1 MGGGGFGGRRLA
13 FVAAVTAG
21 LTGLAGVYQAG
32 WAGAAESAAAA
43 AARAQPLVPGTPC
56 SITAKSCVDLD
67 SQKAWLI
74 SDGKVIRGPVAIA
87 SGGRGEETPIGH
99 SLRVYRKDADHKSQ
113 ESLLHNGQPAPMPW
127 SVFFADGGIAFHG
140 GDPNRA
146 SAGCVHLATD
156 DARAWFD
163 YLQIGDQVQ
172 VVRGSQERAARAAA
186 AGGGA
191 AGGSAAEAAWG
202 SPAEATPEA
211 TDAGPGND
219 DPGLTQSDNA
229 H

>member
-1 MGGGGFGGRRLA
+1 MGGGGFGGRLA
-13 FVAAVTAG
+13 VVVAATAG
-21 LTGLAGVYQAG
+21 LTGLAGLYQAG
-32 WAGAAESAAAA
+32 SATAAESAAAA

-67 SQKAWLI
+67 AQKAWLI
-74 SDGKVIRGPVAIA
+74 SNGKVIRGPVAIA
-87 SGGRGEETPIGH
+87 SGGRGEETPVGH

-113 ESLLHNGQPAPMPW
+113 ESLLRNGQPAPMPW

-146 SAGCVHLATD
+146 SAGCVHLATN
-156 DARAWFD
+156 DAKAWFD
-163 YLQIGDQVQ
+163 YLQVGDQVQ

-186 AGGGA
+186 AGGA
-191 AGGSAAEAAWG
+191 APGDPAAEASG
-202 SPAEATPEA
+202 GPAEATPEA
-211 TDAGPGND
+211 TDGGSTDD
-219 DPGLTQSDNA
+219 DPGVTESDDP